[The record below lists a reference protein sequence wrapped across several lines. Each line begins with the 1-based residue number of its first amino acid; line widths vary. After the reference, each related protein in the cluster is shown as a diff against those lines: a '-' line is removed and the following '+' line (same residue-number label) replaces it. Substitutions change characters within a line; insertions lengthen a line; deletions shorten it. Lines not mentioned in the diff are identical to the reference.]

1 MRTLRIT
8 ADLKYNDKIMHGD
21 GLEEEEWF
29 MDLLL
34 DEELRVYSNEIGDE
48 IGTMRILKIE
58 E

>member
-1 MRTLRIT
+1 
-8 ADLKYNDKIMHGD
+8 MHGD